1 MTVSRDGEGAT
12 GALGISSPNPRRSPN
27 VIVALCFAALIC
39 DGYDLVVYG
48 ATVPSLLGYE
58 RWGLTA
64 IEAGAIGSLTLVG
77 MLIGALASGAASG
90 RFGPR
95 RLFLGSMV
103 WFATA
108 MGLCALA
115 PSPEMFG
122 ILRFIGGLGLGGFVP
137 VSVALIIEFSPP
149 SRRQLNN
156 ALSCCGYCL
165 GGIAAAVAGILL
177 LPDLGFRWMYALC
190 LLPLVTV
197 FPLALRYLPESPAYL
212 MSRGRV
218 EDADAIVHD
227 FGVERTGTASS
238 ESSGSDSASMR
249 ALLKPAHRRAVT
261 LFTVAAF
268 CGLLITYG
276 ISTWLPQIMKQ
287 AGYSL
292 GSSLMFLLALN
303 AGAMVGVLI
312 ASTLADRLGSRKVTA
327 TVLLLAAVS
336 ILMLSFRMPLP
347 MLYVFVAIAGLGTI
361 GTQILI
367 MGYVGTVFSGTLR
380 APAIGLTIGIGRA
393 GAVVGPIIG
402 GWIAASTLGYQW
414 NFYAFSVFA
423 VIGMGAILLVSVGTS
438 QHNGKRDTHESVNSA
453 MAPN

>member
-1 MTVSRDGEGAT
+1 MTVSRDAESASGAVGSSST
-12 GALGISSPNPRRSPN
+12 GRHRSSN

-58 RWGLTA
+58 PWGVTA
-64 IEAGAIGSLTLVG
+64 MEAGAIGSFTLVG

-108 MGLCALA
+108 MGLCAVA
-115 PSPEMFG
+115 PSPEVFG
-122 ILRFIGGLGLGGFVP
+122 VLRFIGGLGLGGFVP
-137 VSVALIIEFSPP
+137 VSVALIIEFSPAG
-149 SRRQLNN
+149 RRQFNN

-165 GGIAAAVAGILL
+165 GGIAAAVAGIVL

-190 LLPLVTV
+190 LLPLITV

-212 MSRGRV
+212 ASRGRV
-218 EDADAIVHD
+218 EDADAVARD
-227 FGVERTGTASS
+227 FGVGRTGPASS
-238 ESSGSDSASMR
+238 ESSDSASMR
-249 ALLKPAHRRAVT
+249 ALLKPAHRRAAA

-268 CGLLITYG
+268 CGLLMTYG

-292 GSSLMFLLALN
+292 GSSLMFLLVLN

-312 ASTLADRLGSRKVTA
+312 ASTLADRLGSRQVTA

-367 MGYVGTVFSGTLR
+367 MGYVGTVFTGTSR

-393 GAVVGPIIG
+393 GAVVGPILG
-402 GWIAASTLGYQW
+402 GWIAAATLGYQW

-438 QHNGKRDTHESVNSA
+438 RRGNRDAHESVRSA
-453 MAPN
+453 ITPN